1 MYAIRFYHHSL
12 LPVDYPAA
20 FRSLECLVGAS
31 PWRDFL
37 RPVAPAGAGH
47 REAMRFGGVHCPTHR
62 LLTTILHPVRYR
74 RFAPVWVPP
83 SWRSDR
89 SPAVGIIFRP
99 YNRKEIARA
108 DF

>member
-20 FRSLECLVGAS
+20 AVRSLECLVGAS

-47 REAMRFGGVHCPTHR
+47 REAMRFGECTAP
-62 LLTTILHPVRYR
+62 LTG
-74 RFAPVWVPP
+74 
-83 SWRSDR
+83 S
-89 SPAVGIIFRP
+89 
-99 YNRKEIARA
+99 
-108 DF
+108 